1 MILLVGKKNN
11 EEFWEIQK
19 DPLKALC
26 ALSKTYD
33 YKVFEMNGKMVL
45 QGKSWDTE
53 ESIQI
58 EIREL
63 TPRGVIYWSNHMWD
77 AAVCQ
82 ALKKPGYSRR
92 YKNA

>member
-33 YKVFEMNGKMVL
+33 YKVFEMNGK
-45 QGKSWDTE
+45 WYCR
-53 ESIQI
+53 ESPGI
-58 EIREL
+58 
-63 TPRGVIYWSNHMWD
+63 
-77 AAVCQ
+77 
-82 ALKKPGYSRR
+82 LKKAYRLR
-92 YKNA
+92 LENLHHEE